1 MTETLWIDDDNPP
14 LPKRVVPIPGMIVTD
29 AGARD
34 QWLIVH
40 VESGRDVWSVIKM
53 TGHLELCMQGVTFI
67 ELISWLNEMEL
78 QEVEA
83 E

>member
-1 MTETLWIDDDNPP
+1 MTETLWIDDDD
-14 LPKRVVPIPGMIVTD
+14 LTLAKRVTPRAGMIVTD

-40 VESGRDVWSVIKM
+40 IELGRDAWSVIKM
-53 TGHLELCMQGVTFI
+53 TGQPELGMQRVRFS
-67 ELISWLNEMEL
+67 ELIAWLNENEL
-78 QEVEA
+78 QEVE